1 MPAKNGDTVLVHYT
15 GSLEGGV
22 VFDSSREREPLEAVL
37 GENMLIAG
45 FENAVLGMAAGEVKR
60 IAVPPAE
67 AYGERL
73 EELVLTLPRNDL
85 PGHMIP
91 EPGMMVSLAM
101 EGGEEFEAVV
111 TKVGEREVTLDANHP
126 LAGETLY
133 FDLELV
139 AVKK

>member
-45 FENAVLGMAAGEVKR
+45 FENAVLGMTAGEVKR

>member
-85 PGHMIP
+85 PGHMTP